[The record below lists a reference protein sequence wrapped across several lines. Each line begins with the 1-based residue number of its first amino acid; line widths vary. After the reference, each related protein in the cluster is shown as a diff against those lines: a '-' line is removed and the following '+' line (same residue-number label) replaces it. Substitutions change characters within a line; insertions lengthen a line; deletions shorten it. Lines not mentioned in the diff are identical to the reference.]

1 MKFTNAVCEN
11 YNKTLI
17 AITECRLRAVNRNVT
32 TYNFNSTLHYPITEV
47 AVEAQFFKKASGYKP
62 WLYKFKFDGCK
73 FLKRAYN
80 PLVVLIFRLF
90 RDYSN
95 LNHPCPYT
103 DASVF
108 KFTNA
113 VCKSMNAT
121 LLTINECRLK
131 AINRTRTVY
140 NFFSTLHY
148 PVHDVA
154 VEFQLFKRANGYK
167 PWLYKTK
174 INACQFLQ
182 RPYSPMVIIIFK
194 LMKENS
200 NFNHTCPFVGPM
212 FIKDLCIQSDNL
224 PLVFPTGEYLVA
236 SKWYSVKKLALIVDL
251 YFSFVEDLID
261 Q

>member
-1 MKFTNAVCEN
+1 MEPRLMTF
-11 YNKTLI
+11 LLL
-17 AITECRLRAVNRNVT
+17 AIVLRH
-32 TYNFNSTLHYPITEV
+32 S
-47 AVEAQFFKKASGYKP
+47 
-62 WLYKFKFDGCK
+62 
-73 FLKRAYN
+73 
-80 PLVVLIFRLF
+80 
-90 RDYSN
+90 
-95 LNHPCPYT
+95 

-113 VCKSMNAT
+113 VCKSLNAT

-148 PVHDVA
+148 PVHDVT

-174 INACQFLQ
+174 INACQFLK
-182 RPYSPMVIIIFK
+182 RPYSPIVIIIFK
-194 LMKENS
+194 LMKDNS
-200 NFNHTCPFVGPM
+200 NFNHTCPYVGPM

-236 SKWYSVKKLALIVDL
+236 SKWYSVKKLALVVDL
-251 YFSFVEDLID
+251 YFSFVEDLIN